1 MISRSQGSGTLA
13 LGMPVVASAMVAVTG
28 SRATASDEPR
38 RSRNAPSCSVVTDRV
53 VWLTYHRSISVATDH
68 DQRPF
73 GFRLRQHLAG
83 PLRKPLGALDVP
95 DDGVG
100 VRYYPH
106 EASASRRASSLP
118 RSKSSQAK
126 SANSGSEPARRS
138 PLGATTASTTRRW
151 APGSSPSLR
160 SWSAGMLPSPAT
172 TSSRGLSS
180 PSALTSPAYDR
191 DRDGLRWSGPPYALP
206 LQRSAWGTDS
216 AQHDERSVVSSS
228 HLPRAHHRR

>member
-1 MISRSQGSGTLA
+1 M
-13 LGMPVVASAMVAVTG
+13 
-28 SRATASDEPR
+28 
-38 RSRNAPSCSVVTDRV
+38 VTDRV

-160 SWSAGMLPSPAT
+160 SWSAGCSHRRRRPVHVGCRHQVRSRLQHTTATATASDGRVLPTRCLFNVPPGDRQRPARRAFCRQFEPPS
-172 TSSRGLSS
+172 TSAS
-180 PSALTSPAYDR
+180 PSIGR
-191 DRDGLRWSGPPYALP
+191 GPPFPRLE
-206 LQRSAWGTDS
+206 RAWRNNGV
-216 AQHDERSVVSSS
+216 SV
-228 HLPRAHHRR
+228 LPRRANHPREMNVQKPGAS